1 MGTVIII
8 IVLCIYRFM
17 GYSILTILDYET
29 WKPRRQ
35 LYDPAF
41 KKRFATFNSV
51 VRMYSSDDNFFL
63 LCSRDPSYLKTLLK
77 PFNEITNEFLDEL
90 KPLADGETKVP
101 MKTHLGEFS
110 LDVISK
116 VAILV
121 QCANTFHVDLIML
134 FLLAM
139 DLYIPYI

>member
-1 MGTVIII
+1 MTLLSRKGLQHLTQWLGCTQVMII
-8 IVLCIYRFM
+8 
-17 GYSILTILDYET
+17 
-29 WKPRRQ
+29 
-35 LYDPAF
+35 
-41 KKRFATFNSV
+41 
-51 VRMYSSDDNFFL
+51 FFL

-90 KPLADGETKVP
+90 KSLADGETKVP

-121 QCANTFHVDLIML
+121 QCANTFHIDLIML